1 VGGYK
6 ILVQGGRDGLLGERQ
21 EDDAMGSGVLRR
33 GRGQGFGW
41 SLDAAAGTSWTS
53 LATTMAGVFDEGTA
67 LDSTFFLAR
76 ISLTGSTAV
85 MEVLP
90 KRKETSERKR
100 RWKKMEGTNRFL
112 WTQRVS
118 WSKFH

>member
-6 ILVQGGRDGLLGERQ
+6 ILAQGGRDGLLGERR
-21 EDDAMGSGVLRR
+21 EDDATGGGVFRR
-33 GRGQGFGW
+33 GRGQGFGR
-41 SLDAAAGTSWTS
+41 SSDAAAGTGWTS
-53 LATTMAGVFDEGTA
+53 LATSAAGVFDEGAEGAA

-85 MEVLP
+85 TEVLP

-100 RWKKMEGTNRFL
+100 GWKKMERTNRFL
-112 WTQRVS
+112 WTRRVS
-118 WSKFH
+118 